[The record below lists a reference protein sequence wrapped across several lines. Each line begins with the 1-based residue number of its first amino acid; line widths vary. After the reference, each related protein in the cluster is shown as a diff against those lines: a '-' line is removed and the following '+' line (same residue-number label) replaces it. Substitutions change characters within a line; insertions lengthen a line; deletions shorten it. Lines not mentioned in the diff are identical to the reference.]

1 MGSVPPL
8 LSFLLMIAAGWV
20 HRHQLI
26 VIEFLQ
32 AENRLLKERLHG
44 KRIRFTDA
52 ERALLA
58 RKAKAVGRKA
68 LLELDTI
75 VSPDTLLRWHRRLV
89 AQKWNF
95 THRRGPGRP
104 GIMRHISELIVR
116 MAQENPRWGYTR
128 IQGALANLSHK
139 VGRGTIANVLKRNGI
154 EPSPERG
161 TRTPWSTFLKAHWK
175 VLAASDFLTVEVW
188 TGRGLVTHYLLFV
201 ISLADRV
208 VNIAGITTRPD
219 ESWMLQIARNVTDS
233 QAGALRAKRYL
244 IIDRDTK
251 YSEQFRRLIRDN
263 GTKVIRLPPM
273 SPNLNAYAERF
284 VRSIKDECLNRMI
297 FVGQASLRRAVA
309 EYVDHYHAERN
320 HQGLAN
326 RLIHVPK
333 AASANVGAIY
343 RRPRLGGT
351 HPLRLDGAH
360 EAIRVDLRAS
370 EPELR
375 SHARLLQRG
384 QLTCLPSSPAMGNQG
399 CKLPAQCQ
407 NHKLR
412 CCRLIPEMVEK
423 EGGFRH

>member
-8 LSFLLMIAAGWV
+8 LSFLLMVVSGWV
-20 HRHQLI
+20 HRHQLLI
-26 VIEFLQ
+26 IELLQ
-32 AENRLLKERLHG
+32 AENRLLKERLRG
-44 KRIRFTDA
+44 NRIRFTDA

-104 GIMRHISELIVR
+104 GIMRHIAELIVR
-116 MAQENPRWGYTR
+116 MAQENPHWSYTR

-154 EPSPERG
+154 EPSPERSR
-161 TRTPWSTFLKAHWK
+161 RTPWSTFLKAHWK

-188 TGRGLVTHYLLFV
+188 TAKGLVTHYLVFV

-208 VNIAGITTRPD
+208 ANIAGITTRPD
-219 ESWMLQIARNVTDS
+219 ESWMLQIGRNVTDAHS
-233 QAGALRAKRYL
+233 GALHAKRYM

-251 YSEQFRRLIRDN
+251 YSEQFRRMIGDS
-263 GTKVIRLPPM
+263 GTKVIRLPPK

-284 VRSIKDECLNRMI
+284 VRSIKDECLDRMI

-309 EYVDHYHAERN
+309 EYLSHYHAERN
-320 HQGLAN
+320 HQGLEN
-326 RLIHVPK
+326 RLIVP
-333 AASANVGAIY
+333 AAIQAND
-343 RRPRLGGT
+343 GT
-351 HPLRLDGAH
+351 
-360 EAIRVDLRAS
+360 
-370 EPELR
+370 
-375 SHARLLQRG
+375 
-384 QLTCLPSSPAMGNQG
+384 
-399 CKLPAQCQ
+399 
-407 NHKLR
+407 
-412 CCRLIPEMVEK
+412 
-423 EGGFRH
+423 